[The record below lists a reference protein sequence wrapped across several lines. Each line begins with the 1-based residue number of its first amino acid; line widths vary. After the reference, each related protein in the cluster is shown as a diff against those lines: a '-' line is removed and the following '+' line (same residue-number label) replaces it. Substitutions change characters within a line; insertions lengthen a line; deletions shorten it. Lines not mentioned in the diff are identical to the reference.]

1 MVRFR
6 FRSLVEILF
15 SGILLLGLSSL
26 LSAGDSSAPS
36 YILYVGNS
44 RGDDISVIDMAS
56 LRVTGVIKAAER
68 VHGVCVQADGRR
80 IFATA
85 ETDHTLRIIDTATQQ
100 TIATVKV
107 TGRPNQCAATPDG
120 KYVAV
125 PIRDG
130 DSVEIVDVA
139 QQKIVKALPIK
150 EPHNALN
157 MGSNRYIYVS
167 SMGSHEI
174 DVIDLEKM
182 EFSAHIPAG
191 GRPRPYVVSSD
202 GKTMY
207 VAVADLHGF
216 VIVDI
221 PEKKVVERVEI
232 PAQHTTLRKL
242 EYETPD
248 TLTHGLALT
257 PDGSELWVSSLLDD
271 SMYIYDLKTKKI
283 TGRVST
289 GVGPNWIVFTP
300 DGKYA
305 CISNTDS
312 DDVSVIDVKT
322 RREVTRI
329 KVGKVPKRLAVA
341 NTPAPATNL
350 R

>member
-1 MVRFR
+1 MMKHKLWGMFCVMSI
-6 FRSLVEILF
+6 SLAW
-15 SGILLLGLSSL
+15 
-26 LSAGDSSAPS
+26 SADNSAAQNFT
-36 YILYVGNS
+36 LYVGNS
-44 RGDDISVIDMAS
+44 RGDDISMVDMS
-56 LRVTGVIKAAER
+56 SFKVTGEIKAGER
-68 VHGVCVQADGRR
+68 VHGVCVQADGKRL
-80 IFATA
+80 FATV
-85 ETDHTLRIIDTATQQ
+85 ETDHTLRIVDTATQQ
-100 TIATVKV
+100 TIGTVKV

-130 DSVEIVDVA
+130 DSVDIIDVA
-139 QQKIVKALPIK
+139 QQKIVKSLPIK

-157 MGSNRYIYVS
+157 TGSNRYIYVS
-167 SMGSHEI
+167 SMGAHEI
-174 DVIDLEKM
+174 DLIDLEKM
-182 EFSAHIPAG
+182 DYSAHIPAG

-221 PEKKVVERVEI
+221 PGQKVMERVEI
-232 PAQHTTLRKL
+232 PAEHATLRKL
-242 EYETPD
+242 QYETAD

-271 SMYIYDLKTKKI
+271 SMYIYDVKAKKI

-289 GVGPNWIVFTP
+289 GTGPNWIVFTP

-305 CISNTDS
+305 CISNTDT
-312 DDVSVIDVKT
+312 DDVSIIEAKT
-322 RREVTRI
+322 RREVRRV
-329 KVGKVPKRLAVA
+329 KVGKVPKRLAV
-341 NTPAPATNL
+341 TSSPEATTKM

>member
-1 MVRFR
+1 MVRFG
-6 FRSLVEILF
+6 FRLFVGMLF
-15 SGILLLGLSSL
+15 SGILLF
-26 LSAGDSSAPS
+26 SAENSSAPS
-36 YILYVGNS
+36 YTLYVGNS
-44 RGDDISVIDMAS
+44 RGDDISMIDMTS
-56 LRVTGVIKAAER
+56 LKVSGVIKAAER

-85 ETDHTLRIIDTATQQ
+85 ETDDTLRIIDTSTQQ
-100 TIATVKV
+100 TIGTVQLA
-107 TGRPNQCAATPDG
+107 GRPNQCAATPDG

-130 DSVEIVDVA
+130 DSVDIVDVA
-139 QQKIVKALPIK
+139 QQQIVKVLPIK

-157 MGSNRYIYVS
+157 TGSNRYIYVS
-167 SMGSHEI
+167 SMGAHEV

-182 EFSAHIPAG
+182 ELSAHIPAG

-232 PAQHTTLRKL
+232 PAQHATLRKL

-271 SMYIYDLKTKKI
+271 SMYIYDVKAKKV

-289 GVGPNWIVFTP
+289 GTGPNWIVFTP
-300 DGKYA
+300 DGRYA
-305 CISNTDS
+305 CISNTDT
-312 DDVSVIDVKT
+312 DDVSVIEVKT
-322 RREVTRI
+322 RREVTRV

-341 NTPAPATNL
+341 STPEATPKL

>member
-1 MVRFR
+1 MNRLSHWSVF
-6 FRSLVEILF
+6 
-15 SGILLLGLSSL
+15 GALLISVVAWG
-26 LSAGDSSAPS
+26 AESSAVPDFK
-36 YILYVGNS
+36 LYVGNS

-56 LRVTGVIKAAER
+56 LKVTGDIKAGER
-68 VHGVCVQADGRR
+68 VHGVCLQADGKRL
-80 IFATA
+80 FVTV

-100 TIATVKV
+100 TIGTVKV

-130 DSVEIVDVA
+130 DCVEVIDVS
-139 QQKIVKALPIK
+139 QQKIVKTLPIQ

-157 MGSNRYIYVS
+157 AGSNRYMYVS

-174 DVIDLEKM
+174 DLIDLEKM
-182 EFSAHIPAG
+182 DFAAHIPAG
-191 GRPRPYVVSSD
+191 GRPRPYTVSSD

-221 PEKKVVERVEI
+221 PRQKVTEKVEI
-232 PAQHTTLRKL
+232 PAEHVTLKKL
-242 EYETPD
+242 QYETQD

-257 PDGSELWVSSLLDD
+257 PDGKELWVSSLKDD
-271 SMYIYDLKTKKI
+271 AMYIYDVKAKKI
-283 TGRVST
+283 TGRVNT
-289 GVGPNWIVFTP
+289 GEGPNWIVFTP

-305 CISNTDS
+305 CISNAET
-312 DDVSVIDVKT
+312 DDVSIIDAKT
-322 RREVTRI
+322 RREVTRV
-329 KVGKVPKRLAVA
+329 KVGKVPKRLAVTQA
-341 NTPAPATNL
+341 HQSQ
-350 R
+350 

>member
-1 MVRFR
+1 MVRSRLRLLAGMF
-6 FRSLVEILF
+6 V
-15 SGILLLGLSSL
+15 SGILVLAVAN
-26 LSAGDSSAPS
+26 SAAQTTAEA
-36 YILYVGNS
+36 YTLYVGNS
-44 RGDDISVIDMAS
+44 RGDDITIIDMAS

-68 VHGVCVQADGRR
+68 VHGVCTEADGKRL
-80 IFATA
+80 FVTV

-100 TIATVKV
+100 TVGTVKV
-107 TGRPNQCAATPDG
+107 TGRPNQCAVTPDG
-120 KYVAV
+120 KYVVV

-130 DSVEIVDVA
+130 DSVDIVDVA
-139 QQKIVKALPIK
+139 QQKIVRVLPIK

-157 MGSNRYIYVS
+157 TSSNRYVYVS

-182 EFSAHIPAG
+182 DFAAHIPAG
-191 GRPRPYVVSSD
+191 GRPRPYVVSAD
-202 GKTMY
+202 GNTMY

-216 VIVDI
+216 VIVDV
-221 PEKKVVERVEI
+221 PSKKVVERVEI
-232 PAQHTTLRKL
+232 PAQHETLRPL
-242 EYETPD
+242 QYETPD

-271 SMYIYDLKTKKI
+271 SMYIYDIKTKKV

-289 GVGPNWIVFTP
+289 GQGPNWIVFTP

-305 CISNTDS
+305 CISNTDT
-312 DDVSVIDVKT
+312 DDVSIIEVKT
-322 RREVTRI
+322 RREVTRV

-341 NTPAPATNL
+341 SVPVATHKI

>member
-1 MVRFR
+1 MTRHRWGTVF
-6 FRSLVEILF
+6 V
-15 SGILLLGLSSL
+15 GLLIPTLAWSVDH
-26 LSAGDSSAPS
+26 SAVPDFK
-36 YILYVGNS
+36 LYVGNS
-44 RGDDISVIDMAS
+44 RGDDISVVDMAS
-56 LRVTGVIKAAER
+56 LKVTGDIKAGER
-68 VHGVCVQADGRR
+68 VHGVCLQGDGKRL
-80 IFATA
+80 FATV
-85 ETDHTLRIIDTATQQ
+85 ETDHTLRIIDTSTKQ
-100 TIATVKV
+100 TIGTVKLG
-107 TGRPNQCAATPDG
+107 GRPNQCAATPDG

-125 PIRDG
+125 PIRDA
-130 DSVEIVDVA
+130 DSVDIVDVA
-139 QQKIVKALPIK
+139 QQQIVKVLPIK

-157 MGSNRYIYVS
+157 NGSNRYIYVS
-167 SMGSHEI
+167 SMGTHEI

-182 EFSAHIPAG
+182 DYSAHIPAG
-191 GRPRPYVVSSD
+191 GRPRPYVVSPD

-221 PEKKVVERVEI
+221 PEQKVKERVEI

-271 SMYIYDLKTKKI
+271 SMYIYDIKAKKI
-283 TGRVST
+283 AGRVST
-289 GVGPNWIVFTP
+289 GTGPNWIVFTP

-305 CISNTDS
+305 CISNTDT
-312 DDVSVIDVKT
+312 DDVSIIDVKS
-322 RREVTRI
+322 RGEVTRV
-329 KVGKVPKRLAVA
+329 KVGKVPKRLAITS
-341 NTPAPATNL
+341 TPQATTKM